1 MATDPTAGR
10 NDPVAETVALARRRL
25 EQYAARWD
33 RSSAKLR
40 AGEYHADDLVEDCF
54 ALWGNALRDATAV
67 ATLAWRAGAG
77 ASRARRPP
85 GSSAPR

>member
-1 MATDPTAGR
+1 VATDPTAGR

-67 ATLAWRAGAG
+67 ATLAWRAAATPPG
-77 ASRARRPP
+77 RRPP
-85 GSSAPR
+85 ASSAPR